1 MALNP
6 GLLIRMRSQVQ
17 VLAGPPPIPAG
28 QSAVGSEP
36 GMLAASLGRAGAAAP
51 PRWQAHRPC
60 RGPST
65 RTSGSTTTTHRG
77 RAPSPG
83 RQPRGGCGHLAPQP
97 APAPTAQPQRQVLRT
112 PAWPAWSLSG
122 HTRPPPH
129 PPGQA
134 PATPLTNVRPRQ
146 RRRPKP
152 AGPST
157 ERLDGTAA
165 TGTSTASCGDGCP
178 RGTSLVPTPPS
189 GVGGDGRVRTGGHQT
204 AGHRTV
210 GHRTVD
216 TRGLDAGRVDSRR
229 AGQPDP
235 GRPQMGGWTP
245 HAGHRP
251 ATDAMA
257 GVLAVSTTA
266 TPDAGCR
273 LEALPGR
280 CRLGE
285 QQPQDSS
292 AARSTRGTMLLRTGL
307 ATAAT
312 VSCTWYAAVQLAPR
326 RTALLRRLR
335 VERRAAGSRSSVMA
349 GVDRRSQVALSG
361 AEGVRVCQW

>member
-1 MALNP
+1 
-6 GLLIRMRSQVQ
+6 MRSQVQ
-17 VLAGPPPIPAG
+17 VLAGPPSITAG
-28 QSAVGSEP
+28 HSAGGSEP
-36 GMLAASLGRAGAAAP
+36 GALAACLGRAGAARPPPPARPLAP
-51 PRWQAHRPC
+51 PGPPTRP
-60 RGPST
+60 
-65 RTSGSTTTTHRG
+65 SGSAATTHRG

-189 GVGGDGRVRTGGHQT
+189 SVGGDGRVRTDGWTADGWTPDGWTLDGGHQ
-204 AGHRTV
+204 R
-210 GHRTVD
+210 
-216 TRGLDAGRVDSRR
+216 AGRVDSRR

-235 GRPQMGGWTP
+235 GQRPQVTEHRTGWTP
-245 HAGHRP
+245 DGRTAGPR
-251 ATDAMA
+251 T
-257 GVLAVSTTA
+257 
-266 TPDAGCR
+266 TPDGWLDTACWT
-273 LEALPGR
+273 P
-280 CRLGE
+280 
-285 QQPQDSS
+285 
-292 AARSTRGTMLLRTGL
+292 TG
-307 ATAAT
+307 
-312 VSCTWYAAVQLAPR
+312 
-326 RTALLRRLR
+326 
-335 VERRAAGSRSSVMA
+335 
-349 GVDRRSQVALSG
+349 DRRHGRRPGSVDHGDARRWMPAGGSAGQMPSG
-361 AEGVRVCQW
+361 